1 VQLTIPRGYVL
12 TEDASAAYE
21 LGMPLSEEKYSFDL
35 ANMLKVDASTNR
47 ANVVWQDTVR
57 SGVKETG
64 KVALNLAGSVSDKE
78 TRDMLTNLGATT
90 AILLGGA
97 TAVNML
103 SHHLT
108 VNVFWV

>member
-1 VQLTIPRGYVL
+1 
-12 TEDASAAYE
+12 
-21 LGMPLSEEKYSFDL
+21 
-35 ANMLKVDASTNR
+35 
-47 ANVVWQDTVR
+47 
-57 SGVKETG
+57 
-64 KVALNLAGSVSDKE
+64 VALNLAGSVSDKE
-78 TRDMLTNLGATT
+78 TRDMLTTLGATT